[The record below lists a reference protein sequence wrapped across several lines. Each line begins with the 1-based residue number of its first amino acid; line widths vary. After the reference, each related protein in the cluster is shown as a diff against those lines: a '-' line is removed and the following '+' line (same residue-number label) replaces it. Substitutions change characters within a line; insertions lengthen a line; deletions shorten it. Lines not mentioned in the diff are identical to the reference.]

1 MALSNQE
8 TRYQR
13 NLQRND
19 SHKPQNQESEV
30 VDFFKLKT
38 ILKKNLPWAFLVISI
53 TVLVAFLYVRY
64 TNVKFQSY
72 AELKLNKRSEASVFG
87 FNPLGEE
94 SSNLNSLSGEVEL
107 IRSKLFLKQVI
118 EKLPLDVNYHVI
130 GRFKNEE
137 RYKFTP
143 FRVSYEESC
152 ANFGQKF
159 YVDIVDEQNFKISIN
174 PDNGNWLNQKFG
186 EYFTFEGCT
195 YKLETTSYFFKTE
208 DLFFTISSSENL
220 MSYVESK
227 LSVAPENLSANT
239 IKITFEDY
247 NPYKVQAIVEKV
259 SELYTEYSKEQ
270 KNRANQL
277 KIEFLNKQLK
287 QTENELGN
295 YETYIEDF
303 TIENKTVNPSED
315 VSRLISEMVKMDSIL
330 YGINYQLGEIQNIQ
344 NQLEKDTL
352 SFSEINYLVLP
363 SNMQPLFEEF
373 SELKQQYQLTKTRY
387 KNESQVLLQRKMEI
401 NAMKDRINN
410 YLSNKG
416 EILQER
422 KVTIV
427 NRKQDIESKFNQLPA
442 KTNELNQKMRFYSL
456 YEELYLSLMQ
466 KKTEF
471 EIAQAGTLSEVDILT
486 PANLPKDPIGPST
499 NLIYIG
505 SFAIGFILSF
515 IFIGIRYLVYDEI
528 NSIHELE
535 KFTRIPIIAKISR
548 LNKYVAKKS
557 GVIVSEKPRS
567 QISEAFRTLRTS
579 LDFVGIKDGNKIISI
594 SSTTSGEGKTF
605 ISVNLAAILAMSNK
619 KVIIL
624 DLDMRK
630 PRAQY
635 AFNLEQNEMGISSI
649 LSGGVRWKECVNITK
664 TENLHFIP
672 SGILPPN
679 PAELLEGEYFD
690 QLLTD
695 LKAEYDIILL
705 DTPPIGLVSD
715 GIIALKKSDHSLF
728 VVRADYSKKSFI
740 DDLHRS
746 LNLNNIQNI
755 SIIFNAVLKENKG
768 YGYYQDYYNDN
779 NSKSIST
786 LKRLFN
792 I

>member
-1 MALSNQE
+1 MSDQK

-13 NLQRND
+13 NLEGQN
-19 SHKPQNQESEV
+19 SHKPQNQETEV

-38 ILKKNLPWAFLVISI
+38 ILKKNLPWAFLLIAIAVF
-53 TVLVAFLYVRY
+53 VAFLYVRY
-64 TNVKFQSY
+64 TNVKYQSY

-87 FNPLGEE
+87 FNPLKEE
-94 SSNLNSLSGEVEL
+94 SSNLNTLSGEVEL

-118 EKLPLDVNYHVI
+118 DKLPLDVSYHVI

-137 RYKFTP
+137 RYRFTP
-143 FRVSYEESC
+143 FTVTYEESC
-152 ANFGQKF
+152 AAYGQKF
-159 YVDIVDEQNFKISIN
+159 YVDIINKETFKVSTN
-174 PDNGNWLNQKFG
+174 PDGENWTTHSFG
-186 EYFTFEGCT
+186 KYFTLNGCS
-195 YKLETTSYFFKTE
+195 YKLETTPHFFSTE
-208 DLFFTISSSENL
+208 RLFFSISTPESLIN
-220 MSYVESK
+220 YVESN
-227 LSVAPENLSANT
+227 LSVAPENLNANT
-239 IKITFEDY
+239 IKITFADY
-247 NPYKVQAIVEKV
+247 NPYKVQAIVEKI

-277 KIEFLNKQLK
+277 KIEFLNKQLG
-287 QTENELGN
+287 QTENELSN

-303 TIENKTVNPSED
+303 TIKNKTVNPSED

-330 YGINYQLGEIQNIQ
+330 YGINYQLGEVKNIQ
-344 NQLEKDTL
+344 SQLEKDTL
-352 SFSEINYLVLP
+352 NFDKINYLVLP
-363 SNMQPLFEEF
+363 ANMQPLFDEF
-373 SELKQQYQLTKTRY
+373 SEIKQEYQLAKTRY
-387 KNESQVLLQRKMEI
+387 KQESQVLQQRKIEI
-401 NAMKDRINN
+401 NALKDRINN
-410 YLSNKG
+410 YLSNKL

-422 KVTIV
+422 KENILY
-427 NRKQDIESKFNQLPA
+427 RKREIERKFSELPA

-486 PANLPKDPIGPST
+486 PANLPKSPIGPST

-505 SFAIGFILSF
+505 SFAVGFILSF
-515 IFIGIRYLVYDEI
+515 IFIGFRYLIYDEI
-528 NSIHELE
+528 NSIHEL
-535 KFTRIPIIAKISR
+535 KRLTTIPIIAKISR
-548 LNKYVAKKS
+548 LKRYVAKKS

-579 LDFVGIKDGNKIISI
+579 LDFIGIKDGKKVISI

-605 ISVNLAAILAMSNK
+605 ISVNLAAILAMSSK

-635 AFNLEQNEMGISSI
+635 AFNLDQNEMGVSSI
-649 LSGGVRWKECVNITK
+649 LSGGIHWKECVNNTK

-672 SGILPPN
+672 SGIIPPN
-679 PAELLEGEYFD
+679 PAELLESDYFD
-690 QLLTD
+690 QLLKE
-695 LKAEYDIILL
+695 LNAEYDIILL

-728 VVRADYSKKSFI
+728 VVRADYSKRSFI

-755 SIIFNAVLKENKG
+755 SIIFNAVRKENKG

>member
-1 MALSNQE
+1 MNQSNS
-8 TRYQR
+8 RYQR
-13 NLQRND
+13 NIQQQD
-19 SHKPQNQESEV
+19 SHQPSNQQAET

-38 ILKKNLPWAFLVISI
+38 ILKKNLPWAALLIAVS
-53 TVLVAFLYVRY
+53 VLLAFIYIRY

-87 FNPLGEE
+87 FNPLNEE
-94 SSNLNSLSGEVEL
+94 SSNLNTLSGEVEL

-118 EKLPLDVNYHVI
+118 EKLSLDVSYQVI

-137 RYKFTP
+137 RFKYTP
-143 FRVSYEESC
+143 FIVSYDEAC
-152 ANFGQKF
+152 ASYGKPF
-159 YVDIVDEQNFKISIN
+159 YVDIIDKQRFKISTN
-174 PDNGNWLNQKFG
+174 PDENEWATYEFG
-186 EYFTFEGCT
+186 KYFKFEGCS
-195 YKLETTSYFFKTE
+195 YKLETTPHFFNTE
-208 DLFFTISSSENL
+208 RLFFTISTPDDL
-220 MSYVESK
+220 MNYVESK
-227 LSVAPENLSANT
+227 LAVAPENLSANT
-239 IKITFEDY
+239 IRITFEDH
-247 NPYKVQAIVEKV
+247 NPFKVQAIVENI
-259 SELYTEYSKEQ
+259 SESYTEYSKQQ
-270 KNRANQL
+270 KSRANQL
-277 KIEFLNKQLK
+277 KIEFLNQQLK
-287 QTENELGN
+287 ETESQLTN
-295 YETYIEDF
+295 YETYIENF
-303 TIENKTVNPSED
+303 TIENKTANPSED
-315 VSRLISEMVKMDSIL
+315 VNRMISEMVKIDSIL
-330 YGINYQLGEIQNIQ
+330 YGINYQLKEIKNVQQ
-344 NQLEKDTL
+344 QLENDTL
-352 SFSEINYLVLP
+352 SLGQINYLVL
-363 SNMQPLFEEF
+363 SSSMQQLFEEF
-373 SELKQQYQLTKTRY
+373 SVAKQNYQLSKTRY
-387 KNESQVLLQRKMEI
+387 KSESQVLLQKMLQI
-401 NAMKDRINN
+401 NHLKDGIDNLLR
-410 YLSNKG
+410 NKI
-416 EILQER
+416 EVLQER
-422 KVTIV
+422 KESTVV
-427 NRKQDIESKFNQLPA
+427 RKRAIEAKFNQLPA
-442 KTNELNQKMRFYSL
+442 KTNELNKKMRFFSL

-486 PANLPKDPIGPST
+486 PANLPKSPIGPST

-505 SFAIGFILSF
+505 SLAAGFILSF
-515 IFIGIRYLVYDEI
+515 IFIGVRYILYDEI

-535 KFTRIPIIAKISR
+535 RLTNIPIIAKISR
-548 LNKYVAKKS
+548 LNRYVAKKS

-579 LDFVGIKDGNKIISI
+579 LDFIGIKDGKKVISI

-630 PRAQY
+630 PRAQH

-649 LSGGVRWKECVNITK
+649 LSGGLSWRDCINVTK
-664 TENLHFIP
+664 TPNLHFIP
-672 SGILPPN
+672 SGIIPPN

-690 QLLTD
+690 QLLTE

-715 GIIALKKSDHSLF
+715 GIIALKKSNHSLF
-728 VVRADYSKKSFI
+728 VIRADYSKRSFI

-746 LNLNNIQNI
+746 LNLNNIDNI
-755 SIIFNAVLKENKG
+755 SLIFNAVRKENKG

-779 NSKSIST
+779 NSSKSIST